1 MPPTCDVTTDWEVDA
16 PQALG
21 ERDVERLLCH
31 GLAEEGR
38 DGEWIFAVR
47 FVDDAEI
54 GRLHEAFMG
63 IPGPTD
69 IITFPYDPEDG
80 EQGGDIVISVDT
92 AARNAAEHGWSTEQ
106 ELRFLVLHGLLHVLG
121 WDDATDTDR
130 AAMLARQ
137 QELMGSFGGT

>member
-1 MPPTCDVTTDWEVDA
+1 MPSTCEVTVDWEHPA

-21 ERDVERLLCH
+21 DEDVGRLLRH

-38 DGEWIFAVR
+38 EGAWSFAFR
-47 FVDDAEI
+47 FVDDDEI
-54 GRLHEAFMG
+54 ARLHGAFMG
-63 IPGPTD
+63 DPSPTD

-92 AARNAAEHGWSTEQ
+92 AARNAEEHNWPVLR
-106 ELRFLVLHGLLHVLG
+106 ELRFLVLHGLLHVLD
-121 WDDATDTDR
+121 WDDATDADR

-137 QELMGSFGGT
+137 HELMDD

>member
-1 MPPTCDVTTDWEVDA
+1 MPPTCEVTVDWEIDA
-16 PQALG
+16 PQSLA
-21 ERDVERLLCH
+21 EPDVERLLRP
-31 GLAEEGR
+31 GLDREGQ
-38 DGEWIFAVR
+38 DGAWVFALR

-63 IPGPTD
+63 DPSPTD

-92 AARNAAEHGWSTEQ
+92 AARNAAEHGWSTDQ

-121 WDDATDTDR
+121 WDDATGTDR

-137 QELMGSFGGT
+137 HELMES